1 MPKKNLPD
9 SRLNLTHFIQK
20 RLHSK
25 AANAKK
31 EKKCTTRNLQNFY
44 SRYTF
49 RAQKPE
55 SKNVQ
60 RLAFAK
66 IFRDNFFCGFTPLKH
81 FCLFSFPFLSLAH
94 V

>member
-66 IFRDNFFCGFTPLKH
+66 IFKETTFSADSRHSNIFVCFRFLFFL
-81 FCLFSFPFLSLAH
+81 
-94 V
+94 